1 MAPELS
7 EIFETPRDIVRSR
20 LRRMARW
27 SRRLLMTVEN
37 HLEKR
42 RSRRTLS
49 ELTDDELCDVG
60 LTRAQAS
67 AETSKSWF
75 WS

>member
-1 MAPELS
+1 MALELS
-7 EIFETPRDIVRSR
+7 GILDTPRNIVRSR
-20 LRRMARW
+20 FHGMARW
-27 SRRLLMTVEN
+27 SLRLLMTIEH

-42 RSRRTLS
+42 RSRRTLL

-60 LTRAQAS
+60 LTRAQAR

>member
-1 MAPELS
+1 
-7 EIFETPRDIVRSR
+7 
-20 LRRMARW
+20 MARW
-27 SRRLLMTVEN
+27 SRRLLMTVEH

-60 LTRAQAS
+60 LTRAQAR

>member
-1 MAPELS
+1 MALELS

-27 SRRLLMTVEN
+27 SRRLLMMVEH

-60 LTRAQAS
+60 LTRTQAK

>member
-1 MAPELS
+1 MAVELS
-7 EIFETPRDIVRSR
+7 GIVATHRDIVRSR
-20 LRRMARW
+20 LHGMARW
-27 SRRLLMTVEN
+27 SLRLLMMIE
-37 HLEKR
+37 HYLEKR
-42 RSRRTLS
+42 RSRRTLL

-60 LTRAQAS
+60 LTRAQAR

>member
-1 MAPELS
+1 
-7 EIFETPRDIVRSR
+7 
-20 LRRMARW
+20 MARW
-27 SRRLLMTVEN
+27 CLRLLAAIEH

-42 RSRRTLS
+42 RSRRTLL

-60 LTRAQAS
+60 LTRAQAR

>member
-1 MAPELS
+1 MALELS
-7 EIFETPRDIVRSR
+7 GILDTPRDIVRSR
-20 LRRMARW
+20 LHGMARW
-27 SRRLLMTVEN
+27 SLGLLLTIE
-37 HLEKR
+37 HYLEKR

-60 LTRAQAS
+60 LTRAQAR

>member
-1 MAPELS
+1 MALELS
-7 EIFETPRDIVRSR
+7 GILGTPRDTK
-20 LRRMARW
+20 LHGMARW
-27 SRRLLMTVEN
+27 SLRLLMTIEH

-42 RSRRTLS
+42 RSRRALL

-60 LTRAQAS
+60 LTRAQAR

>member
-1 MAPELS
+1 MALETS
-7 EIFETPRDIVRSR
+7 GIFVAPRDIVRSK
-20 LRRMARW
+20 LRRLARW
-27 SRRLLMTVEN
+27 GLRRVAVIEH

-49 ELTDDELCDVG
+49 ELTDDELRDVG

-67 AETSKSWF
+67 AEASKSWF

>member
-1 MAPELS
+1 MALELS
-7 EIFETPRDIVRSR
+7 GILDTPRDIVRSR
-20 LRRMARW
+20 LHGMARW
-27 SRRLLMTVEN
+27 NLRLLMTIEH

-42 RSRRTLS
+42 RSRRTLL

-60 LTRAQAS
+60 LTRAQAR

>member
-1 MAPELS
+1 MALELS
-7 EIFETPRDIVRSR
+7 GILDTPRDIVRSR
-20 LRRMARW
+20 LRGMARW
-27 SRRLLMTVEN
+27 SLRLLMTIEH

-42 RSRRTLS
+42 RSRRTLL

-60 LTRAQAS
+60 LTRAQAR

>member
-1 MAPELS
+1 MALELS

-20 LRRMARW
+20 IRWMAQW
-27 SRRLLMTVEN
+27 SRRLLMTVEH

-60 LTRAQAS
+60 LTRAQAR

>member
-1 MAPELS
+1 MALELS

-20 LRRMARW
+20 LRWMARW
-27 SRRLLMTVEN
+27 SRRLLMTVEH

-49 ELTDDELCDVG
+49 ALTDDELCDVG
-60 LTRAQAS
+60 LTRAQAR

>member
-1 MAPELS
+1 MALELS
-7 EIFETPRDIVRSR
+7 GILDTPRDTK
-20 LRRMARW
+20 LHGMARW
-27 SRRLLMTVEN
+27 SLRLLMTIEH

-42 RSRRTLS
+42 RSRHTLL

-60 LTRAQAS
+60 MTRAQAR
-67 AETSKSWF
+67 AETSKSRF

>member
-1 MAPELS
+1 MAMELS
-7 EIFETPRDIVRSR
+7 EILERDIVRSKFCR
-20 LRRMARW
+20 SARRG
-27 SRRLLMTVEN
+27 RRLLAAIEH

-42 RSRRTLS
+42 RSRRTLC

-60 LTRAQAS
+60 LTRAEAK
-67 AETSKSWF
+67 AEILKSWF

>member
-1 MAPELS
+1 
-7 EIFETPRDIVRSR
+7 
-20 LRRMARW
+20 MARW
-27 SRRLLMTVEN
+27 SLRLLMRIEHHV
-37 HLEKR
+37 EKR
-42 RSRRTLS
+42 RSRRTLL

>member
-1 MAPELS
+1 MALELS
-7 EIFETPRDIVRSR
+7 GIFETPRDIVRSR
-20 LRRMARW
+20 LHGMARW
-27 SRRLLMTVEN
+27 SLRLLMTIEH

-42 RSRRTLS
+42 CSRRTLL

-60 LTRAQAS
+60 LTRAQAW

-75 WS
+75 WA